1 MIVLCWDQ
9 HGRRRA
15 GGSYDRRETTKG
27 VAGRSLS
34 GLSGDSSS
42 SRAARQALRDHV
54 QKRRARMPLSSAGT
68 PVCSIRVDK
77 ERRKLATSISTYD
90 NKSPVLVQIQRK
102 AKLLVTLENERIS
115 PQNPWQMSTLVAGLP
130 CPRRSK
136 KVKLCE
142 HSTRIP
148 R

>member
-1 MIVLCWDQ
+1 MGDAELEGRTI
-9 HGRRRA
+9 GERRR
-15 GGSYDRRETTKG
+15 RE
-27 VAGRSLS
+27 SLEVIEWTQWR
-34 GLSGDSSS
+34 LELEP
-42 SRAARQALRDHV
+42 AARQALRDHV
-54 QKRRARMPLSSAGT
+54 EKRRARMPLSSAGT

-77 ERRKLATSISTYD
+77 ERRKLTTSTSTYD
-90 NKSPVLVQIQRK
+90 NKLPVLVQIQRK

-130 CPRRSK
+130 CPRRSN